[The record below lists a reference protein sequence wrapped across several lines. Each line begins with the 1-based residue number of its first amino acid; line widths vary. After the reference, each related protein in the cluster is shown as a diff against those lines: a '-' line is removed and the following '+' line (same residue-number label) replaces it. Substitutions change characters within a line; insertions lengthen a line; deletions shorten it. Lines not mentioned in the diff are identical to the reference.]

1 MNDAKQLAQSARTW
15 RADQMPPQSGRTVVV
30 TGGNS
35 GLGFETVK
43 VFARKGARTVL
54 ACRDLPRGRDAR
66 ERIWA
71 ETPDAP
77 IEVIRLDVA
86 SLGSIQQFVDEF
98 RAKHDRLDCLV
109 NNAGVM
115 ATPRR
120 ATADGFELQFGTNHL
135 GHFALTGLLL
145 DSLLAV
151 PQSRV
156 VTVSSAVE
164 RFGAIRFADLHGER
178 SYDRW
183 AAYGQSKL
191 ANLLFAYELQ
201 RKLTLI
207 HSTTLSVAAHPGFA
221 ATGLRA
227 DLMQHER
234 SWLHR
239 TMGNIFESWSQSA
252 SMGALPQLYAATAPG
267 VRGGEYYGP
276 NGFLERAGFPQRLR
290 SSGRSYDPEL
300 AQRLWDVSADLTS
313 VRYKALA
320 S

>member
-1 MNDAKQLAQSARTW
+1 
-15 RADQMPPQSGRTVVV
+15 MPPQSGRTVVV

-43 VFARKGARTVL
+43 AFARKGARTVL
-54 ACRDLPRGRDAR
+54 SCRDLPRGREAR

-77 IEVIRLDVA
+77 IEVIRLDLA
-86 SLGSIQQFVDEF
+86 SLASIRQFVDEF

-120 ATADGFELQFGTNHL
+120 ATADGFELQLGVNHL

-145 DSLLAV
+145 DALLAA

-156 VTVSSAVE
+156 VTVSSAAE

-191 ANLLFAYELQ
+191 ANLLFAYEFQ
-201 RKLTLI
+201 RKLSLV

-221 ATGLRA
+221 ATELRA
-227 DLMQHER
+227 DLMQRER

-239 TMGNIFESWSQSA
+239 ALGNIFESIAQPA
-252 SMGALPQLYAATAPG
+252 SMGALPQLFAAAAPG
-267 VRGGEYYGP
+267 VLGGEYYGP
-276 NGFLERAGFPQRLR
+276 DGFLQRAGFPKRLR
-290 SSGRSYDPEL
+290 SSNRSNDPGL
-300 AQRLWDVSADLTS
+300 ARRLWDVSADLTG
-313 VRYKALA
+313 VRYEALA